1 MLAQLAGLLVVLTLG
16 LLSPGPDFL
25 LVVKNSLG
33 TTRARALGTVA
44 GIAAGLAV
52 QMLVISVGFAAAPAR
67 VLRGVQFGGA
77 TFLAWVG
84 WRALRAAPDGPAPDR
99 TEDGRAGACTGFVE
113 GLLCN
118 LTNPKAFLFFVS
130 LFAQVLRPGVGVAA
144 VWRIILPA
152 AVVAHG
158 TVAWTLVSLA
168 VQSPPVER
176 RIERA
181 QHWLPRA
188 FGGILIAL
196 AALIAWEAWSGG
208 PR

>member
-1 MLAQLAGLLVVLTLG
+1 
-16 LLSPGPDFL
+16 
-25 LVVKNSLG
+25 
-33 TTRARALGTVA
+33 
-44 GIAAGLAV
+44 
-52 QMLVISVGFAAAPAR
+52 
-67 VLRGVQFGGA
+67 
-77 TFLAWVG
+77 
-84 WRALRAAPDGPAPDR
+84 
-99 TEDGRAGACTGFVE
+99 
-113 GLLCN
+113 
-118 LTNPKAFLFFVS
+118 
-130 LFAQVLRPGVGVAA
+130 VAA